1 VFHCFDFIQA
11 KLGFG
16 TSTSDGGFAAGVLA
30 VAGLAVRVLSVM
42 AGLVLTGVMGEVVP
56 PRHDGLATGAAG
68 KVTYCIGV

>member
-1 VFHCFDFIQA
+1 M
-11 KLGFG
+11 
-16 TSTSDGGFAAGVLA
+16 LA